1 MENPKSISE
10 LIAEPKEK
18 LINQIKA
25 ISALNDRSEKEIELN
40 EKLDLVISK
49 INNAVNEANDLLRE
63 YLD

>member
-25 ISALNDRSEKEIELN
+25 ISAWNDRSEKEIELN

>member
-25 ISALNDRSEKEIELN
+25 ISAWNDRSEKEIELN

-49 INNAVNEANDLLRE
+49 INNAVNEPNDLLRE